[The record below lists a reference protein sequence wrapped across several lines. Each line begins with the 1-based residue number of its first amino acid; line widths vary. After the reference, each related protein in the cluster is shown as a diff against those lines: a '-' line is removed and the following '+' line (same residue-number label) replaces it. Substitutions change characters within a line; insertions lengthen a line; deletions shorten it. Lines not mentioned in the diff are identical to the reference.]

1 MKFDAFGNPIP
12 EFGPQDLL
20 RPLGP
25 MNYPET
31 KTINPVVANYLK
43 NKLAPPQPTSAP
55 TQPISAS
62 LTQPTSTLPAEV
74 LPQDATEET
83 LQDVNPWVKFAAGAG
98 AAIAGRDPNEA
109 ISYFDRL
116 RQTELNRL
124 EQNRRQ
130 KEDAARRAEDVDFR
144 NKQAAS
150 EESFRQRQLQMQD
163 AQRRDSNQMQAKAAQ
178 EKLAAAQSP
187 QGKLEKL
194 NSSDRTRFDNV
205 VMVLKGL
212 DEMSNALNSGQNTF
226 SLVGDN
232 DYTDAA
238 RRATEAFGRMQS
250 QGAINKGEEARF
262 EKVLPQVTD
271 SAEMQRKK
279 IQTQRN
285 EMLSRLKTLGFSPEE
300 LGLGGT
306 TPTETSNEIERI
318 DPKTGRTV
326 IYDAKTKQ
334 PLRWK

>member
-25 MNYPET
+25 MNYPEA

-55 TQPISAS
+55 TQPISAP
-62 LTQPTSTLPAEV
+62 TQPVSASSTQEV

-163 AQRRDSNQMQAKAAQ
+163 AQRRESNQMQAKAAQ

-306 TPTETSNEIERI
+306 TPVETSNEIERI

>member
-31 KTINPVVANYLK
+31 KTINPVVASYLK
-43 NKLAPPQPTSAP
+43 NKLAPTQPISAP
-55 TQPISAS
+55 TQPVSAS
-62 LTQPTSTLPAEV
+62 PTQEV

-144 NKQAAS
+144 NRQAAS
-150 EESFRQRQLQMQD
+150 DEEFRQKQLRMQD
-163 AQRRDSNQMQAKAAQ
+163 MQRRDSNQMQARAAQ
-178 EKLAAAQSP
+178 EKAAEAQSP
-187 QGKLEKL
+187 RGRLEKL
-194 NSSDRTRFDNV
+194 NSSDKARFDNAL
-205 VMVLKGL
+205 MAIKGL
-212 DEMSNALNSGQNTF
+212 DEMSNALKSGQNTF
-226 SLVGDN
+226 SVIGDN
-232 DYTDAA
+232 DYTAAA
-238 RRATEAFGRMQS
+238 RRASEAFGRMQS
-250 QGAINKGEEARF
+250 GGAINKDEEARF
-262 EKVLPQVTD
+262 EKALPQVTD
-271 SAEMQRKK
+271 SSEMQRKK

-306 TPTETSNEIERI
+306 TPVETSNEIERI